1 MRENYN
7 DRMIGESSSFLS
19 VQEQV
24 SRLAPLNKPAL
35 IIGERG
41 TGKEL
46 VAARVH
52 YLSERWGQAYLKVN
66 CAAISESLIESE
78 LFGHELGAFSG
89 AIRLHRGY
97 FERAHG
103 GTLFLDELA
112 TTSPRVQEKLLR
124 LIEYGELIRVGGDEV
139 IEVDVRVVAASN
151 SDLPGLARKK
161 RFRSDLLDRLAFD
174 VITLPPLRFR
184 DEDIPLLADYFAVR
198 MVKELDREYFP
209 GFSTDAA
216 QSMREY
222 SWPGNVREL
231 KNVVERA
238 VYRSENPDDPIDQ
251 IIFDP
256 FDSPYRVLAHAD
268 SISTDDD
275 MKVGPGPES
284 LTLPVPQIRDLKQYI
299 QSMEIKI
306 IHETWESCQFNQRKT
321 AEKLGLT
328 YHQLRAYKRKHSLF
342 STGEAV

>member
-7 DRMIGESSSFLS
+7 DRMIGESSNFLS

-139 IEVDVRVVAASN
+139 IEVDVRLVAASN
-151 SDLPGLARKK
+151 SDLPGLARKN

-184 DEDIPLLADYFAVR
+184 DEDILLLADYFAVR

-209 GFSTDAA
+209 GFSADAA
-216 QSMREY
+216 ESMREY

-251 IIFDP
+251 IIYDP
-256 FDSPYRVLAHAD
+256 FDSPYRVLTHAD

-275 MKVGPGPES
+275 MKVGPDPDS

-299 QSMEIKI
+299 HSMEIKI
-306 IHETWESCQFNQRKT
+306 IQETWESCQFNQRKT

-342 STGEAV
+342 STG

>member
-1 MRENYN
+1 MSENYN

-89 AIRLHRGY
+89 AIRQHRGY

-139 IEVDVRVVAASN
+139 IEVDVRLVAASN
-151 SDLPGLARKK
+151 SDLPGLARKN

-184 DEDIPLLADYFAVR
+184 DEDISLLADYFAVR
-198 MVKELDREYFP
+198 LDREYFP
-209 GFSTDAA
+209 GFSADAA
-216 QSMREY
+216 QSINR
-222 SWPGNVREL
+222 P
-231 KNVVERA
+231 
-238 VYRSENPDDPIDQ
+238 
-251 IIFDP
+251 
-256 FDSPYRVLAHAD
+256 
-268 SISTDDD
+268 
-275 MKVGPGPES
+275 
-284 LTLPVPQIRDLKQYI
+284 
-299 QSMEIKI
+299 
-306 IHETWESCQFNQRKT
+306 
-321 AEKLGLT
+321 
-328 YHQLRAYKRKHSLF
+328 
-342 STGEAV
+342 

>member
-1 MRENYN
+1 MWENYN

-24 SRLAPLNKPAL
+24 SRLAPLSKPAL

-89 AIRLHRGY
+89 AVRQHHGY

-139 IEVDVRVVAASN
+139 IEVDVRLVAASN
-151 SDLPGLARKK
+151 SDLPGLARKN

-184 DEDIPLLADYFAVR
+184 DEDIALLADYFAVR
-198 MVKELDREYFP
+198 MVKELEREYFP
-209 GFSTDAA
+209 GFSADAT

-251 IIFDP
+251 IIYDP

-268 SISTDDD
+268 STSTGDD
-275 MKVGPGPES
+275 MKAGHGPDS
-284 LTLPVPQIRDLKQYI
+284 LTLPAPQIRDLKQYI
-299 QSMEIKI
+299 HSMEKKI

-342 STGEAV
+342 STG

>member
-1 MRENYN
+1 MSENHN
-7 DRMIGESSSFLS
+7 NRMIGESSNFLS

-124 LIEYGELIRVGGDEV
+124 LIEYGELIRVGGDKV
-139 IEVDVRVVAASN
+139 IEVDVRLVAASN
-151 SDLPGLARKK
+151 SDLPGLARKN

-184 DEDIPLLADYFAVR
+184 EEDILLLADYFAVR

-209 GFSTDAA
+209 GFSADAA
-216 QSMREY
+216 ESMREY

-251 IIFDP
+251 IIYDP
-256 FDSPYRVLAHAD
+256 FESPYRVLAHAD

-275 MKVGPGPES
+275 MKVGPGPDS

-299 QSMEIKI
+299 HLMEIKI

-342 STGEAV
+342 STG